1 MPVLLYVYRLRYRGE
16 RQDRAAMGREGIP
29 GDLRLEAFEAGWRGR
44 RQSMAYLF
52 KPGTR
57 DELLP
62 RLEGARIVRVREAL
76 LIAGTEQIPRGRKS
90 VERYR
95 QAWVC
100 AVQEIALHRWP
111 ELRMRESPQPATGF
125 DPADDDCAL

>member
-1 MPVLLYVYRLRYRGE
+1 VLLYVYRLRYRGA

-29 GDLRLEAFEAGWRGR
+29 GDLRLEDFEAGWNGR
-44 RQSMAYLF
+44 RQGIAFLF

-57 DELLP
+57 EELLP
-62 RLEGARIVRVREAL
+62 RLESAKILRVREAL
-76 LIAGTEQIPRGRKS
+76 LIAGIEQVPRGRKG

-111 ELRMRESPQPATGF
+111 ELRARPSNPAASGF